1 MMTHRAGPRD
11 WQSACTG
18 SGDQVKVIV
27 IQVKVELFS
36 FPNQKENLGL
46 IKGIK

>member
-18 SGDQVKVIV
+18 SGDHVKVIV

-36 FPNQKENLGL
+36 FPNQKENWGL
-46 IKGIK
+46 VKGIK